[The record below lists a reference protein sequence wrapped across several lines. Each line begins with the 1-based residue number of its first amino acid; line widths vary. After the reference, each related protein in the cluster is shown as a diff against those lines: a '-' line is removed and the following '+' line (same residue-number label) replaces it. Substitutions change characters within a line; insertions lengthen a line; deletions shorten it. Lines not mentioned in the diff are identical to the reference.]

1 MSKKMLIEATHPEET
16 RMVVVEGNR
25 LDELDVETSTK
36 KQIKGNI
43 YLAKIVRVEPSLQAA
58 FVEYG
63 GNRHGFLAFN
73 EIRPDYYQIPVADRE
88 ALKQEMLAA
97 QRAEEEAAAAE
108 SDTKE
113 NSDNETVS
121 DTDVDDMP
129 SRPRFHS
136 NIRRYRIQEVIH
148 HNQLVLV
155 QVVKEERGNKGAA
168 LTTYISLAGRYSVL
182 MPNNASGGG
191 VSRKIVNGE
200 DRRRLKAIVESLPMP
215 DDMSII
221 IRTAGKDRTKAE
233 IKRDFDYLS
242 KTWNKI
248 LEKTQKSFAPALIH
262 EEGNLIKRSLRDA
275 FTDDIDEVLIEGED
289 AFKSLKD
296 FIKLLMPKQ
305 AKKIKEY
312 KGEIPLFQT
321 YDIENQIEQM
331 NSKEVHL
338 KSGGYLVIDQ
348 AEALVAIDV
357 NSGRATRERNIEE
370 TALNTNLEAA
380 QEIARQLRLRDL
392 AGLVVID
399 FIDMAEM
406 RNNHAVERCMK
417 DALKSDRAR
426 IQMGKITGFGLMELS
441 RQRLRSSLLETG
453 HSKCPMCL
461 GTGFVRSPQSCAMH
475 ALHMLE
481 HTAEE
486 HEGAL
491 LTLTLPYPVAF
502 YVLNNKRD
510 TIAQTEER
518 HSVKIVIEGDATMVD
533 PTDFRMEHAGGFA
546 PAAKT
551 KAKVKANRF
560 RRLFPFGGSD
570 EVADEQPAAEEK
582 PAKTRGTRAEKIEKA
597 EKTEHTER
605 AENRPE
611 KRERNRSRRRGG
623 RHFGGT
629 EKTAEGFKV
638 VHQEAM
644 VVYDSHAQAVT
655 PADEAKKDVV
665 KHENHPV
672 EQAGAQTTAVTATEE
687 KPVRRRGRPKKA
699 ADEQKAEAKTPVK
712 ATAKAS
718 ANPTADKP
726 AAKSDAAKSDAAAEA
741 NRSERPASPKKGWWN
756 KLVN

>member
-88 ALKQEMLAA
+88 ALKREMLAS
-97 QRAEEEAAAAE
+97 QRAEEEASEADGKRNDE
-108 SDTKE
+108 
-113 NSDNETVS
+113 NETIT
-121 DTDVDDMP
+121 DTDMDDMP
-129 SRPRFHS
+129 ARPRFHS

-200 DRRRLKAIVESLPMP
+200 DRRRLKAIVESLPIP
-215 DDMSII
+215 EDMSII
-221 IRTAGKDRTKAE
+221 IRTAGKERTKAE
-233 IKRDFDYLS
+233 IKRDFEYLS

-275 FTDDIDEVLIEGED
+275 FTDDIEEVLIEGESS
-289 AFKSLKD
+289 FKSLKE

-312 KGEIPLFQT
+312 KGDVPLFQL

-331 NSKEVHL
+331 NSKEVQL

-380 QEIARQLRLRDL
+380 EEIARQLRLRDL

-417 DALKSDRAR
+417 EALKSDRAR

-453 HSKCPMCL
+453 HSKCPMCM

-486 HEGAL
+486 HEGAT
-491 LTLTLPYPVAF
+491 LTLTLPYAVAF
-502 YVLNNKRD
+502 YVLNNKRE
-510 TIAQTEER
+510 TIAQIEAR

-533 PTDFRMEHAGGFA
+533 PTDFRMEFEGGFPA
-546 PAAKT
+546 PKP
-551 KAKVKANRF
+551 KAKRF
-560 RRLFPFGGSD
+560 RGFRFPFGGSS
-570 EVADEQPAAEEK
+570 EPEEEPAPVEPAKPVKEKK
-582 PAKTRGTRAEKIEKA
+582 PAKAEKAQKVKQS
-597 EKTEHTER
+597 EKTEKVETPEVSETVDR
-605 AENRPE
+605 SENGKRPD
-611 KRERNRSRRRGG
+611 KKDRKHSRRHGG
-623 RHFGGT
+623 HHFANGE
-629 EKTAEGFKV
+629 EKTPEGFKV

-644 VVYDSHAQAVT
+644 VVYDSHTKAVA
-655 PADEAKKDVV
+655 PMDDAKKDVV
-665 KHENHPV
+665 KREDFPV
-672 EQAGAQTTAVTATEE
+672 EKVDDTTKPLMKTEE
-687 KPVRRRGRPKKA
+687 NRKTEKAVRRRGRPKKA
-699 ADEQKAEAKTPVK
+699 EVSEPAEKKPQTKTEESAPV
-712 ATAKAS
+712 AQAS
-718 ANPTADKP
+718 EGETK
-726 AAKSDAAKSDAAAEA
+726 E
-741 NRSERPASPKKGWWN
+741 PKKGWWN